1 MASALADA
9 RCCCRGPSA
18 GGRRPLRAQA
28 PRALRWPRTVHW
40 WCAAAS
46 AAGAVVRGADGTFAP
61 LPAGGAGE
69 PPAAG
74 EVASTRRPAELGV
87 GGLGDPGPAPSGWL
101 TVGMVVAAGSLMG
114 VLQSQAR
121 APPAARGRGV
131 GAPPADG
138 GAAAAPEKI
147 G

>member
-1 MASALADA
+1 M
-9 RCCCRGPSA
+9 RPPHGIGP
-18 GGRRPLRAQA
+18 GGR
-28 PRALRWPRTVHW
+28 ALLLSGAVCGR
-40 WCAAAS
+40 AAA
-46 AAGAVVRGADGTFAP
+46 APGAGAQGVAVAADGSLVVRGADGTFAP